1 MESNN
6 QETTV
11 RRTFQLGKDS
21 EVKQRDSTVSLSFK
35 VAEEEMAINFKP
47 DHLDKLKEIVK
58 RLQRI
63 ERKNA
68 KAKVIKKGGL
78 TIAIDF

>member
-1 MESNN
+1 MEPNH

-35 VAEEEMAINFKP
+35 VAEEEMAIEFRAN
-47 DHLDKLKEIVK
+47 HLGKLKEIVK
-58 RLQRI
+58 RLQKI
-63 ERKNA
+63 EKRET
-68 KAKVIKKGGL
+68 KATVIKKGGL
-78 TIAIDF
+78 IIAVDF